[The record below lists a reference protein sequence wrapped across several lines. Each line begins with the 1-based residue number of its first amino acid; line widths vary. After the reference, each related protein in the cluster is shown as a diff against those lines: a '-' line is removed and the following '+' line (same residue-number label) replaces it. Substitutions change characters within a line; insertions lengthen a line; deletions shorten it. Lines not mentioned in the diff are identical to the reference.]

1 MFEMTGIEKGAG
13 IDQLPPV
20 TRSWVI
26 LLNRV
31 GLPIILLSIV
41 VGIVIGKIDSP
52 LVTMANTQIQTKHA
66 LVTMTKAVTDHDH
79 SQLIT
84 TGQLIRLALA
94 GCVNDNLA
102 RNNALGAQIC
112 MAGLEPKHRQDKLIN
127 QALVQHQERALAK
140 K

>member
-1 MFEMTGIEKGAG
+1 MTGIERGAG

-52 LVTMANTQIQTKHA
+52 LVTMAHTQIQTEHA
-66 LVTMTKAVTDHDH
+66 LVNMTKAVADHDD

-84 TGQLIRLALA
+84 LGQLIRLSLA

-102 RNNALGAQIC
+102 RNDALGAQIC
-112 MAGLEPKHRQDKLIN
+112 MAGLEPKHRQEKLIN
-127 QALVQHQERALAK
+127 QALVQHQEKTKARTR
-140 K
+140 